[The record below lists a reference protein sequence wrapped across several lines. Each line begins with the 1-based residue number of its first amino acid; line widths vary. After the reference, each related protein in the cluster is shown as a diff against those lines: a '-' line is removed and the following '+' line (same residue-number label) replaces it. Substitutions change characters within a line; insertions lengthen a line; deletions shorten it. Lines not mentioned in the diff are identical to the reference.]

1 MKKLI
6 ALICLL
12 GICLPLCAC
21 GGGSL
26 AAMTGENENPT
37 EENKTLSDKE
47 EEKDEIVYPEGF
59 SVGFGRADISGPL
72 PVDVWEGQATVV
84 GDPLMLTVVAVC
96 DGENVALLVGADA
109 LGIKKSSYKSCA
121 KLVAKYN
128 IPPENLL
135 INATHSHSAPSI
147 GGNARW
153 LKNFYSRFTEA
164 VEAALRDL
172 TPAKAFAGE
181 GETKNF
187 AFVRRYLQPDGSYIT
202 QGNKSSV
209 KHETEADRSLRTIRF
224 EREGKKDVLM
234 TNWQSHYMGGIAKGK
249 LSSDVFGNFRSVAEK
264 ELDCHFAYFSGSS
277 GNLNFNSPI
286 PGEKTVNSREE
297 AAEEFVKAVREAI
310 AGEKEVQ
317 TGKIRAASSTY
328 AGTVMKDSPER
339 LAQAKE
345 IASVG
350 RDSAEGQALIKKYGF
365 SSKYAA
371 TAVIT
376 RHNLGDT
383 VDMEFFAVSFGD
395 IAFSTVPFEQ
405 FDTNGQEVR
414 AASPFPVTFT
424 LSITND
430 HNGYVPSA
438 LAFPH
443 GAYEV
448 GQTKFVEG
456 SAEEF
461 VREQL
466 RLLNECKAAA

>member
-1 MKKLI
+1 MRRII
-6 ALICLL
+6 ALFCLL
-12 GICLPLCAC
+12 ALCLPLCAC

-26 AAMTGENENPT
+26 SLEETKT
-37 EENKTLSDKE
+37 EVKTE
-47 EEKDEIVYPEGF
+47 EEKTEASKTEQKEIVYPEGF
-59 SVGFGRADISGPL
+59 SVGYARADISGPL
-72 PVDVWEGQATVV
+72 PVDIWESEATTV

-96 DGENVALLVGADA
+96 DGENVALLVGADV
-109 LGIKKSSYKSCA
+109 LGIKKKSYESCA

-147 GGNARW
+147 SDNARW
-153 LKNFYSRFTEA
+153 LKNFYTKFTAA
-164 VEAALRDL
+164 VEEALRDL

-187 AFVRRYLQPDGSYIT
+187 SFVRRYLQPDGSYIT
-202 QGNKSSV
+202 HGNKSSV

-249 LSSDVFGNFRSVAEK
+249 LSSDVFGNFRTVAEK

-286 PGEKTVNSREE
+286 PGEKTVHSREE
-297 AAEEFVKAVREAI
+297 AATEFVNAVREAI

-317 TGKIRAASSTY
+317 TGKIHAAHSTY
-328 AGTVMKDSPER
+328 AGTVLKDSPER

-345 IASVG
+345 IAKVG

-376 RHNLGDT
+376 RSNLGET
-383 VDMEFFAVSFGD
+383 LDMQFFAISFGD
-395 IAFSTVPFEQ
+395 IAFATVPFEQ

-443 GAYEV
+443 GGYEV

-456 SAEEF
+456 SGEEF
-461 VREQL
+461 VREQI